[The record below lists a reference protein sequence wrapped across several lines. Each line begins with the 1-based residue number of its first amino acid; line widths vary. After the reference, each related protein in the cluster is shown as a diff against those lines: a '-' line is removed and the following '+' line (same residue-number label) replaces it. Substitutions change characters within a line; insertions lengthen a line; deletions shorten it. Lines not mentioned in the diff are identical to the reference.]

1 MPSKMVTVE
10 KNGKPRTILLTP
22 ACRILVARWICE
34 RPLNAPTTPS
44 PYLFPSQARP
54 DTPVSVSYMW
64 RLCRSVFR
72 RANLHGAH
80 VHPHTFRHTLIHLM
94 YLGGTTFENIAKFI
108 GHASAN
114 VTSAVYGR
122 LRQMEVVGSIQGVP
136 FLTNAEAQE
145 ESQAWKEIIQLVA
158 YSFYYSWQSI
168 CGWSFAC
175 RPMESLARRM
185 GGSF

>member
-1 MPSKMVTVE
+1 
-10 KNGKPRTILLTP
+10 
-22 ACRILVARWICE
+22 
-34 RPLNAPTTPS
+34 
-44 PYLFPSQARP
+44 
-54 DTPVSVSYMW
+54 
-64 RLCRSVFR
+64 
-72 RANLHGAH
+72 
-80 VHPHTFRHTLIHLM
+80 M